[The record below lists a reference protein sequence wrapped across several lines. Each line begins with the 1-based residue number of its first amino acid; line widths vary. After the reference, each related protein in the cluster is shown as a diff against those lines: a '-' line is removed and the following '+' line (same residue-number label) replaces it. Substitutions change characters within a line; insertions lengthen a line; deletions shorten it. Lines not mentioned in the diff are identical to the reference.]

1 MASLRSLTPP
11 ASFDTAFRRLRDQV
25 SPHDE
30 HLFSSTTM
38 EDVRKAAL
46 EIEDQ
51 LQQRRTLRGFVRI
64 RPFLNGIEQYSGVV
78 EVLCQGTPYLPFL
91 WAPIKL
97 FLQVSMI
104 SLVASQIHYLSMYLT
119 TAVVLWYKSN

>member
-1 MASLRSLTPP
+1 
-11 ASFDTAFRRLRDQV
+11 
-25 SPHDE
+25 
-30 HLFSSTTM
+30 M
-38 EDVRKAAL
+38 EDVRKTAL

-64 RPFLNGIEQYSGVV
+64 RPFLTGIEQYSGVV

-97 FLQVSMI
+97 FLQVTMI
-104 SLVASQIHYLSMYLT
+104 LIVASQIHYFSSPLISRLLRSYGNDLMENIT
-119 TAVVLWYKSN
+119 TDSAESYCGSRESNRCLRDDRRGDAAL